1 MKKTN
6 IFKTLVLGA
15 AFCFAGFTANAQF
28 EFGLSLTG
36 GLATGAMKTEIPVSA
51 GGIMGNS
58 QGLMGTQY
66 IMNNSSNMLGFA
78 FRFGYRIPINNSE
91 YGEVLPYVE
100 INGFWNR
107 PNKAL
112 RTQFDEANNTYP
124 QYINVPLYIGA
135 QYRYPVTDIIKPY
148 AEFGIGYDLLFI
160 SSEYGKAQGAGDDYR
175 YNAKGALSGNVGVGC
190 FFSDWVSVG
199 IYYYGFGSHKIMLK
213 ESSEIDA
220 LPLSDL
226 DDRLA
231 QYGHVNPTTLKV
243 EYNPKPVTRDYG
255 TVALRLNFHFGPR
268 K

>member
-15 AFCFAGFTANAQF
+15 AFCFATFTANAQF

-36 GLATGAMKTEIPVSA
+36 GLATGDMKTAIPVSA
-51 GGIMGNS
+51 SGVMGNS

-66 IMNNSSNMLGFA
+66 IMNNSSDMLGFA

-91 YGEVLPYVE
+91 YGEVMPYVE
-100 INGFWNR
+100 ANGFWNR
-107 PNKAL
+107 PNKDL
-112 RTQFDEANNTYP
+112 RKQFDEANNTYP

-160 SSEYGKAQGAGDDYR
+160 SSEYGKPGDDYR
-175 YNAKGALSGNVGVGC
+175 YNPKGALSGNVGVGC

-199 IYYYGFGSHKIMLK
+199 VYYYGFGSHKIMLK
-213 ESSEIDA
+213 ENSVIDP
-220 LPLSDL
+220 LPLSDYAA
-226 DDRLA
+226 RA
-231 QYGHVNPTTLKV
+231 EQYYKNTLT
-243 EYNPKPVTRDYG
+243 YNPKPVTRDYG
-255 TVALRLNFHFGPR
+255 TVALRLNFHFGPH

>member
-6 IFKTLVLGA
+6 IFKTLLLGA
-15 AFCFAGFTANAQF
+15 AFCFASFSANAQF

-36 GLATGAMKTEIPVSA
+36 GIATGDMKAKIPASGSV
-51 GGIMGNS
+51 MGNS

-66 IMNNSSNMLGFA
+66 IMNSSSNMLGFA

-100 INGFWNR
+100 VNGFWNR
-107 PNKAL
+107 PNKDM
-112 RTQFDEANNTYP
+112 RKQYDEANNTYP
-124 QYINVPLYIGA
+124 HYINVPLYIGA

-160 SSEYGKAQGAGDDYR
+160 SSEYGKPGDDYR
-175 YNAKGALSGNVGVGC
+175 YKSKGALSGNVGVGC

-213 ESSEIDA
+213 ENSEIDG

-231 QYGHVNPTTLKV
+231 QYGYFDILKGNV
-243 EYNPKPVTRDYG
+243 YDPKPVTRDYG

>member
-15 AFCFAGFTANAQF
+15 AFCFASFTANAQF

-36 GLATGAMKTEIPVSA
+36 GISTGDMKTKIPVSGA
-51 GGIMGNS
+51 LMGNS

-66 IMNNSSNMLGFA
+66 IMNSSSDMLGFA

-100 INGFWNR
+100 VNGFWNR
-107 PNKAL
+107 PNKDL
-112 RTQFDEANNTYP
+112 RKQFDEANNTYP

-160 SSEYGKAQGAGDDYR
+160 SSEYGKALNAGDDYR

-213 ESSEIDA
+213 ENSEIDG

-231 QYGHVNPTTLKV
+231 QYGHVNLTTLKV

>member
-112 RTQFDEANNTYP
+112 RTQYDEASNNRTYP
-124 QYINVPLYIGA
+124 HYINVPLYIGA

-160 SSEYGKAQGAGDDYR
+160 SSEYGKPGDDYR
-175 YNAKGALSGNVGVGC
+175 YDPKGALSGNVGVGC
-190 FFSDWVSVG
+190 FFSDWVSLGV
-199 IYYYGFGSHKIMLK
+199 YYYGFGSHKIKLK
-213 ESSEIDA
+213 DSSVIDP
-220 LPLSDL
+220 LPLSDVL
-226 DDRLA
+226 DRNA
-231 QYGHVNPTTLKV
+231 QLS
-243 EYNPKPVTRDYG
+243 KPVTRDYG